1 MNGNLV
7 GAKMLA
13 YLRGEKDLFEE
24 REGIAQT
31 RKQLKRSGLGY
42 WLSNAESRRVERFWQ
57 VVSLL
62 EEDARMSLT
71 EMSRRL
77 STPVSTIFNCME
89 EVQKFFRFTIVLRDE
104 ESRILVRNVAVRCE
118 FAYEISENVEKAKEV
133 PLSVYVDRSSGG

>member
-31 RKQLKRSGLGY
+31 RKQLKRSALGY
-42 WLSNAESRRVERFWQ
+42 WLSNVQSRQVQRFWQ

-62 EEDARMSLT
+62 EENSRMSLT
-71 EMSRRL
+71 EMSRKL
-77 STPVSTIFNCME
+77 EVPVSTLFECMK
-89 EVQKFFRFTIVLRDE
+89 EVEKFRFTIVLRNDE
-104 ESRILVRNVAVRCE
+104 RKLWIRNAVRRCE
-118 FAYEISENVEKAKEV
+118 FAYEISDNVEKPKEV
-133 PLSVYVDRSSGG
+133 PLSVHANQRG